1 MNRFSYDGTGE
12 GAGFD
17 SAKIRAERT
26 KMLKEIAEQISS
38 MESSFEAPIN
48 LRVSVIQRE
57 IDSFFIVDIKEL
69 STLFAGMVEKNI
81 DVVKVEFAS
90 TSPPLF
96 VSAKKRE
103 KLRLLHPNGTD
114 RYFSEIVITES
125 GEADLLALTKDL
137 NQVVEF

>member
-1 MNRFSYDGTGE
+1 MNCFKYDGTGE
-12 GAGFD
+12 GTGFD
-17 SAKIRAERT
+17 FAKIRAERS
-26 KMLKEIAEQISS
+26 KMLKEIAEKISG
-38 MESSFEAPIN
+38 MASSFDAPIN
-48 LRVSVIQRE
+48 LRVSVIQRDT
-57 IDSFFIVDIKEL
+57 DSFFIVDIKEL
-69 STLFAGMVEKNI
+69 SALFTGMAEKNI

-96 VSAKKRE
+96 VSAKKRQ
-103 KLRLLHPNGTD
+103 KLRLLHSNGTD